1 MDRRDFLKAGG
12 LGAAAIVSSS
22 LLPSCRESG
31 RGGRSLPG
39 PESMP
44 QNYPGVGLLGFGCMR
59 WPMKSSEDGSEII
72 DQEKVDA
79 MVDVA
84 LARGVNYFDTSPVYL
99 EGESESATAK
109 ALSRYPRE
117 SYLLA
122 TKLSIFGGN
131 VTPDGARAMYERSKE
146 IFATDYID
154 YYLLHNLHDG
164 ADFKRRF
171 IDTGMIDY
179 FCEERR
185 LGHIRNLGFS
195 FHGKAEGFSEILAY
209 HEQFHWDFVQIQMN
223 YVDWRHAGGR
233 NCNAEFLYN
242 ELDRREIPV
251 VIMEPLRG
259 GRLATLP
266 SHLTDRLLEADP
278 KASPASWAMRFFAS
292 YPRILTVLSGMSKM
306 EHLEENLRT
315 FSDFNPFSEEEKTL
329 MESLAEDFLKYP
341 LIRCTDCKYC
351 MPCPYG
357 IDIPG
362 LLMYYNDALTE
373 GTYVV
378 SREQK
383 NYSRAR
389 RKALARYGRA
399 VETVRQADHCTHCG
413 QCVEHCPQRINIPRE
428 LGKIDDYIEH
438 LKSDR

>member
-1 MDRRDFLKAGG
+1 MMQA
-12 LGAAAIVSSS
+12 
-22 LLPSCRESG
+22 
-31 RGGRSLPG
+31 
-39 PESMP
+39 
-44 QNYPGVGLLGFGCMR
+44 
-59 WPMKSSEDGSEII
+59 EDGTEVI

-84 LARGVNYFDTSPVYL
+84 IANGVNYFDTSPVYL
-99 EGESESATAK
+99 KGESESATAE

-131 VTPDGARAMYERSKE
+131 VTPEGAKAMYERSLA
-146 IFATDYID
+146 IFSTDHID
-154 YYLLHNLHDG
+154 YYLLHSLKDG

-171 IDTGMIDY
+171 LDTGLMDF
-179 FCEERR
+179 FCGQRR

-195 FHGKAEGFSEILAY
+195 FHGKAEGFTDILAY
-209 HEQFHWDFVQIQMN
+209 HETYHWDFVQIQMN

-233 NCNAEFLYN
+233 NCNAEFLYS

-259 GRLATLP
+259 GRLASLP
-266 SHLTDRLLEADP
+266 ALLTDRLLEADP
-278 KASPASWAMRFFAS
+278 GSTPASWAMRFFAS

-315 FSDFNPFSEEEKTL
+315 FADFRPFSAEESA
-329 MESLAEDFLKYP
+329 MVDSLAEDFLKYP

-362 LLMYYNDALTE
+362 LLLYYNNSLLD

-378 SREQK
+378 SEDQK
-383 NYSRAR
+383 GYARAR
-389 RKALARYGRA
+389 RKALLKYGRA
-399 VETVRQADHCTHCG
+399 VETVRQADHCTHCS
-413 QCVEHCPQRINIPRE
+413 QCVEHCPQRIDIPKE
-428 LGKIDDYIEH
+428 IGKIDKYIEK
-438 LKSDR
+438 LKLCR